1 LICVGIVPQSVFK
14 LPVFE
19 ISYDDD
25 DDDDDDDDNAEILKN
40 DDKPPGNT
48 STPAEQPAAS
58 NSRTAH
64 ISAATVPSSSV
75 DGHSSK
81 ALHYSVDGGSSN
93 MSVQFSPTVG
103 HSQPSTS
110 GTARRSLLNSCL
122 MSENAQGRL
131 YLALVPTVAQQT
143 DRQVSCLIF
152 L

>member
-1 LICVGIVPQSVFK
+1 MTADRDVSIQSLEHAGELICVGIVPQSVFK

-64 ISAATVPSSSV
+64 ISGATVPSYSV

-81 ALHYSVDGGSSN
+81 SLHSSVDGGSSN

-110 GTARRSLLNSCL
+110 GRSVQKLNRV
-122 MSENAQGRL
+122 Q
-131 YLALVPTVAQQT
+131 
-143 DRQVSCLIF
+143 I
-152 L
+152 